1 MITVQALFISAET
14 YSSEPVLRAGISK
27 VDLTPR
33 ESLYMGGYDESCRMD
48 PSNGSFGKIYVRS
61 LVFEDCKDRLAFIE
75 IDVVS
80 LPPDDYLPLRKL
92 VSSETGIPVEHIM
105 LGCVHNHAAPVPDKS
120 NSASEWYKAF
130 NGKVVQAV
138 KEAVA
143 DLEPV
148 KTGGGTGKSGIAMNR
163 RKRMEDTLSYLTFD
177 GNNSSQSY
185 GKHKT
190 DHPVKIRE
198 MEGVCRLGVN
208 PSGPID
214 DEVGVIRID
223 KLSGQPKAVFINY
236 ACHGTSLGGRNNTIS
251 PEWNGH
257 MLEYIEKNIP
267 GVTGIFAQGAAGDI
281 NPRFVGGL
289 DGCEDNLQNTAKLG
303 YEIGEEVVSVF
314 HRIRTRE
321 PLTPEIQL
329 VQRDIVCPLKYG
341 EVIKNF
347 RNTTT
352 SVPVSAI
359 RLDRFTWVTFPGE
372 LFHEIGEKIK
382 SCTHA
387 PYPFLVG
394 YCNGSLGYLPTQ
406 QAHSEGGYEPWSSRF
421 DPVTEKIFTREVEKM
436 LTELK

>member
-1 MITVQALFISAET
+1 
-14 YSSEPVLRAGISK
+14 
-27 VDLTPR
+27 
-33 ESLYMGGYDESCRMD
+33 
-48 PSNGSFGKIYVRS
+48 
-61 LVFEDCKDRLAFIE
+61 
-75 IDVVS
+75 
-80 LPPDDYLPLRKL
+80 
-92 VSSETGIPVEHIM
+92 
-105 LGCVHNHAAPVPDKS
+105 
-120 NSASEWYKAF
+120 
-130 NGKVVQAV
+130 
-138 KEAVA
+138 
-143 DLEPV
+143 
-148 KTGGGTGKSGIAMNR
+148 
-163 RKRMEDTLSYLTFD
+163 
-177 GNNSSQSY
+177 
-185 GKHKT
+185 
-190 DHPVKIRE
+190 
-198 MEGVCRLGVN
+198 
-208 PSGPID
+208 
-214 DEVGVIRID
+214 
-223 KLSGQPKAVFINY
+223 
-236 ACHGTSLGGRNNTIS
+236 
-251 PEWNGH
+251 WNGH

-289 DGCEDNLQNTAKLG
+289 DGCEDNLQNTANLG